1 MAGEATDTALGSTEH
16 TNGTPSSTGG
26 VTDPN
31 ATIRNIE
38 NKVSGLTGFGAAVD
52 NSDSFYNALL
62 SANYDNTKSSGGKRF
77 EAKSI
82 QGDVGEYNM
91 YTNSGGEL
99 VDILLSYPWTIQSFN
114 NQTYGQSQYELK
126 NVLLLQ
132 GGLVY
137 NVNGKSDSTTY
148 GQMFNYNSDAPPN
161 ANNINYYDKDGN
173 GITKYAKINQYGR
186 DDTYKAVNVPFC
198 YVTQW
203 RQNIS
208 SNIMNI
214 INSISAGVTAVGET
228 IDSLSDTDK
237 LTRVSET
244 ISKIKTALF
253 NKTQQ
258 GFDSTQEDNDTLQ
271 WGKWVSSASAG
282 IQQGINEIGTHVS
295 NKLGVIGNPATGSAW
310 LNPYKFLYSM
320 NETGK
325 KYCFPMIANPPS
337 NSIQNNFGDGQDG
350 TGLLNNSFLNGIS
363 TMMSGAANLMR
374 DFRDVVNFLS
384 SGIGTGGYIG
394 SSVEKAKYFNYPT
407 NTQEYR
413 ITFPLLNTVNPND
426 WKKNYRFIILFML
439 RNLIFR
445 KDNASYYPP
454 LFYDLIIPGVIR
466 QPFCYVGKFE
476 VRPVGNVRTLG
487 YDKQLIHGFN
497 LDTSSNNFS
506 VNVPE
511 AWIVTITF
519 TSLLATSANMVLS
532 GLYDLKINTK

>member
-1 MAGEATDTALGSTEH
+1 MAQGQTQTDADEPTSTT
-16 TNGTPSSTGG
+16 TNQGITGG

-31 ATIRNIE
+31 STVTGVQNKLNESAQSLSRATE
-38 NKVSGLTGFGAAVD
+38 AKD
-52 NSDSFYNALL
+52 FYDTLIQAR
-62 SANYDNTKSSGGKRF
+62 YDNNDTRNSSNIRLKDSQTLQF
-77 EAKSI
+77 NLHT
-82 QGDVGEYNM
+82 QP
-91 YTNSGGEL
+91 NSQI
-99 VDILLSYPWTIQSFN
+99 VDILLTYPWTIQKFN
-114 NQTYGQSQYELK
+114 NEQNNQYETIVTGEISTPKEILGI
-126 NVLLLQ
+126 NIPSLTFRGNIY
-132 GGLVY
+132 GG
-137 NVNGKSDSTTY
+137 SSH
-148 GQMFNYNSDAPPN
+148 
-161 ANNINYYDKDGN
+161 
-173 GITKYAKINQYGR
+173 
-186 DDTYKAVNVPFC
+186 DTYKAANVPFC

-228 IDSLSDTDK
+228 IGSLSDTNK
-237 LTRVSET
+237 LKGVSET

-271 WGKWVSSASAG
+271 WSKWVSSASAG

-295 NKLGVIGNPATGSAW
+295 NELGFIGNPATGSAW

-497 LDTSSNNFS
+497 LDSSSNNFS